1 MMLQRCHQGMQSD
14 FQAPYFF
21 GLWLATGERMP
32 SGKQYGVGWLIE
44 TALPPGVSGIPLR
57 QVSNH
62 HCYQLIEEMFHSWN
76 VALWAPS
83 ASATRTCRWEKLDQ
97 LDNGK
102 KEKLQH
108 TMLRCMVTS
117 LEATS
122 LFIPYPHYSILSTF
136 VNLTVWLVGNHP
148 SWLQSNFFPLFHVVC
163 MQNVCDRQK
172 KDNHKETNLCNCL
185 VSPKATRIL
194 ALWCT
199 CWLNAARRSME
210 TPAMQRQQPSH
221 CGLSIIPQ

>member
-1 MMLQRCHQGMQSD
+1 MVNRDS
-14 FQAPYFF
+14 FTP
-21 GLWLATGERMP
+21 R
-32 SGKQYGVGWLIE
+32 
-44 TALPPGVSGIPLR
+44 SGIPLR

-108 TMLRCMVTS
+108 TMLRCMVMS

-163 MQNVCDRQK
+163 MQNVCDRKKK